1 MPRKKTE
8 PATTEEIKEEVEVET
23 VEEEQIEEK
32 MEEENEN
39 KTRIIVCVGAAE
51 NSGSFCL
58 VYRDDLTIY
67 PGRLLEVGKE
77 INEDEAADLLSLTTF
92 RFKEVTK

>member
-23 VEEEQIEEK
+23 VEEQI
-32 MEEENEN
+32 EENEN
-39 KTRIIVCVGAAE
+39 KTRNIVCVGAAE

-58 VYRDDLTIY
+58 VYRDDLTIH

-92 RFKEVTK
+92 KFKEVTK

>member
-1 MPRKKTE
+1 MTRKKTE

-23 VEEEQIEEK
+23 VEEQI
-32 MEEENEN
+32 EEENEN
-39 KTRIIVCVGAAE
+39 KTRNIVCVGAAE

-67 PGRLLEVGKE
+67 PGLLLEVGKE

-92 RFKEVTK
+92 KFKEVTK

>member
-1 MPRKKTE
+1 MVKKLKKDTVPE
-8 PATTEEIKEEVEVET
+8 SANEKIEVDQVQEKEVE
-23 VEEEQIEEK
+23 K
-32 MEEENEN
+32 
-39 KTRIIVCVGAAE
+39 KRIIECERAAE

-67 PGRLLEVGKE
+67 PGRLLEVGKD

-92 RFKEVTK
+92 KFKEVTK

>member
-23 VEEEQIEEK
+23 VEEQI
-32 MEEENEN
+32 EENEN
-39 KTRIIVCVGAAE
+39 KTRNIVCVGAAE

-58 VYRDDLTIY
+58 VYRDGLTIH

-92 RFKEVTK
+92 KFKEVTK